1 MGLVFFI
8 NNLSLFNSGS
18 NRCSFF
24 IINFISFPGSG
35 NRAGGN
41 NQARIKSV
49 DRVNA
54 GGNGQFADDRSV
66 LVNRV
71 LSANRNKAKA
81 LHNVIFELQKHI
93 EHLTVENK
101 DLKRAARMQD
111 RELKKL
117 DNAEA
122 ELPQLM
128 KKHSEEL
135 RVVQEKYRRQK
146 ESADKARDSLKK
158 REEDL
163 SKTQDKLRKYQ
174 KMVKDKNLLEKNN
187 LSKKVEELEKQVEER
202 NNKISVSSG
211 TLPKMLLEL
220 SIVPSRQNH

>member
-1 MGLVFFI
+1 MHLVCVIF
-8 NNLSLFNSGS
+8 L
-18 NRCSFF
+18 F
-24 IINFISFPGSG
+24 IINLFKASG
-35 NRAGGN
+35 NKTGGN
-41 NQARIKSV
+41 NRTRVKSV

-93 EHLTVENK
+93 EDLTVENK

-128 KKHSEEL
+128 KKHGEEL

-146 ESADKARDSLKK
+146 EAADKARDSLKK
-158 REEDL
+158 REDDL

-187 LSKKVEELEKQVEER
+187 LSKKVDELEKQVKDK
-202 NNKISVSSG
+202 NNKISVSASC
-211 TLPKMLLEL
+211 
-220 SIVPSRQNH
+220 SI

>member
-1 MGLVFFI
+1 MFLLKLCMHLVCVIF
-8 NNLSLFNSGS
+8 L
-18 NRCSFF
+18 F
-24 IINFISFPGSG
+24 IINLFKASG
-35 NRAGGN
+35 NKTGGN
-41 NQARIKSV
+41 NRTRVKSV

-93 EHLTVENK
+93 EDLTVENK

-128 KKHSEEL
+128 KKHGEEL

-146 ESADKARDSLKK
+146 EAADKARDSLKK
-158 REEDL
+158 REDDL

-187 LSKKVEELEKQVEER
+187 LSKKVDELEKQVEDK
-202 NNKISVSSG
+202 NNKISVSASC
-211 TLPKMLLEL
+211 
-220 SIVPSRQNH
+220 SI

>member
-1 MGLVFFI
+1 MFLLKLCIHLVCVIF
-8 NNLSLFNSGS
+8 L
-18 NRCSFF
+18 F
-24 IINFISFPGSG
+24 IINLFKASG
-35 NRAGGN
+35 NKTGGN
-41 NQARIKSV
+41 NRTRVKSV

-93 EHLTVENK
+93 EDLTVENK

-128 KKHSEEL
+128 KKHGEEL

-146 ESADKARDSLKK
+146 EAADKARDNLKK
-158 REEDL
+158 REDDL

-187 LSKKVEELEKQVEER
+187 LSKKVDELEKQVEDK
-202 NNKISVSSG
+202 NNKISVSASC
-211 TLPKMLLEL
+211 
-220 SIVPSRQNH
+220 SI

>member
-1 MGLVFFI
+1 MHLVCVIF
-8 NNLSLFNSGS
+8 L
-18 NRCSFF
+18 F
-24 IINFISFPGSG
+24 IINLFKASG
-35 NRAGGN
+35 NKTGGN
-41 NQARIKSV
+41 NRTRVKSV

-93 EHLTVENK
+93 EDLTVENK

-128 KKHSEEL
+128 KKHGEEL

-146 ESADKARDSLKK
+146 EAADKARDSLKK
-158 REEDL
+158 REDDL

-187 LSKKVEELEKQVEER
+187 LSKKVDELEKQVEDK
-202 NNKISVSSG
+202 NNKISVSASC
-211 TLPKMLLEL
+211 
-220 SIVPSRQNH
+220 SI